1 MPQDLEQRARDA
13 LDYVTRHGVE
23 VTRKEFGVHLDY
35 GLKHSVFDQAALDQ
49 AQRAFEALHKNKKII
64 SIIEVYQSS
73 PKP

>member
-49 AQRAFEALHKNKKII
+49 AQRAFEALHPKTKK
-64 SIIEVYQSS
+64 
-73 PKP
+73 